1 MVLCSGSQLPPL
13 DLTCLSIFVLAQRR
27 VQQYFKDMQV
37 NIKNWERIAETTKL
51 LYPADQE
58 YAAIESIGHVTSEA
72 QKSYEAAWNQMRE
85 MMIKYE
91 SSIKNMGRK
100 ITDRDNARVDFDRA
114 RAKAEKSNNDPV
126 LEATARASE
135 QVYTEKN
142 FAATE
147 SLDYFLETR
156 LENLSAIMSFF
167 ARATCAMYS
176 SCASF
181 GEIEVV
187 VAPAPELALAAG
199 TCFGIIFLKKILIFF
214 FRRSQSYV
222 CSKRKDS

>member
-58 YAAIESIGHVTSEA
+58 YAAIESIGQVTSEA

-199 TCFGIIFLKKILIFF
+199 TCLGLFF
-214 FRRSQSYV
+214 
-222 CSKRKDS
+222 